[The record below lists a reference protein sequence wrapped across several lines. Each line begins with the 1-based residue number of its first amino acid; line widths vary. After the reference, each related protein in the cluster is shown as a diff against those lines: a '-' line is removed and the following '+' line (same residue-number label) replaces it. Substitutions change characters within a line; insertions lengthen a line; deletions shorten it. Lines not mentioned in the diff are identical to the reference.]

1 MLRLEFRGQRA
12 MWRID
17 AVLTGK
23 IARFTDNGETSAI
36 AKLPVD
42 GPRAVGLL
50 GIEGDAQADLSVHG
64 GPEKAIHH
72 YPRDHYHWWQE
83 RLPGCEVLS
92 RPGAFGENISTSGL
106 IERDVCIGDRF
117 RLGTALVEICQG
129 RQPCWKQA
137 HRLDHKSVVATMVKS
152 GRSGW
157 YYRVIEDGRVE
168 PGDTLM
174 RLAQVHPEWSVERVT
189 GIVIAGRERDA
200 ATLKALADLPELAEG
215 WRVRALHMAAKI

>member
-1 MLRLEFRGQRA
+1 
-12 MWRID
+12 MWQID

-23 IARFTDNGETSAI
+23 IARLTDNGEMSAI

-42 GPRAVGLL
+42 GTRTVGFL

-83 RLPGCEVLS
+83 RLPGCALLS
-92 RPGAFGENISTSGL
+92 RVGAFGENISTGGL

-117 RLGTALVEICQG
+117 RLGTALVEVCQG

-157 YYRVIEDGRVE
+157 YYRVIEEGSVA
-168 PGDTLM
+168 PGDALVRTE
-174 RLAQVHPEWSVERVT
+174 RRHSEWNVERVT
-189 GIVIAGRERDA
+189 GIVVAGRERDA
-200 ATLKALADLPELAEG
+200 AVLRALADLPELAEG
-215 WRVRALHMAAKI
+215 WRARVIQLAAKS